1 MQEDTDKRGMIYME
15 WERREIEENFL
26 EEGEK
31 RRRTG
36 KKRYKTRGI
45 KM

>member
-1 MQEDTDKRGMIYME
+1 MQEDTDKRGMIYMG

-31 RRRTG
+31 RY
-36 KKRYKTRGI
+36 KRRGI